1 MVVHAPEGIP
11 IGHGRERTIE
21 RKNFEAVAR
30 KLKLAND
37 FRAKQRDDVRTFR
50 KKEPGEDFFGNG
62 SASKDMA
69 AFEGKHLFPCLS
81 KVSGVHETVVAAAD
95 DHDVVVLRHPEL
107 LR

>member
-1 MVVHAPEGIP
+1 MVVRAPEEIP

-21 RKNFEAVAR
+21 RENFEAMAR

-50 KKEPGEDFFGNG
+50 KKEPGKDFFGDG

-69 AFEGKHLFPCLS
+69 AFEGEHLLPRFG
-81 KVSGVHETVVAAAD
+81 KVSGVHEAVVAAAD
-95 DHDVVVLRHPEL
+95 DDDVVVLRHAEL